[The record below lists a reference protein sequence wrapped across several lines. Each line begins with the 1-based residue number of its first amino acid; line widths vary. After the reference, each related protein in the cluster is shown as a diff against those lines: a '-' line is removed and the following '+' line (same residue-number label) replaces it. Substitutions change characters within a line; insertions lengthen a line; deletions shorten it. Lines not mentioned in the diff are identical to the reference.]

1 MADVGS
7 ASNRRDPIK
16 SSVGNVAGQRRRQQ
30 AVTVAKERRESLVR
44 AKRLCRV
51 GTNGGDD
58 EDARVE
64 NEMMIDEEQPV
75 LESQTVKA
83 VEELKSA
90 VQSQGKGAMQKRV
103 TALREL
109 RRLLSKSEFPPI
121 DAALTAGAIP
131 LLVQCLSFGSPD
143 EQLLESAWCLTNI
156 AAGKPEETKALLPA
170 LPLLVAHLGEKSSA
184 PVAEQCAWAI
194 GNVAGEGEEL
204 RNVLLSQGALPPL
217 ARMIFPD
224 KGSTVR
230 TAAWALSNLIKGP
243 ESKAAAQLVRVDG
256 IVDAILRHLKKT
268 DEEIATEIAWIV
280 VYLSALSDIATSML
294 LKGGILQLLVERLAT
309 SNSLQLL
316 IPVLRSL
323 GNFVSV
329 DPKAMLT
336 ILVGGQNTEDTDIP
350 DQISENVTNVLAKC
364 LRSEHRVLKKEAA
377 WVLSNIAA
385 GSIEHKRMI
394 HSSEAMPLLLRLL
407 STSPF
412 DIKKEVAYVLGNLCV
427 ESAEGGDA
435 RPRIIQEH
443 LVSIVSGGCLRG
455 FIDLVR
461 SPDIEAARLGLQFI
475 ELVLRGMPNGE
486 GSKLVEGEDGID
498 AMERFQFHENEELR
512 VMANSL
518 VDKYFGEDYGINE

>member
-1 MADVGS
+1 
-7 ASNRRDPIK
+7 
-16 SSVGNVAGQRRRQQ
+16 
-30 AVTVAKERRESLVR
+30 
-44 AKRLCRV
+44 
-51 GTNGGDD
+51 
-58 EDARVE
+58 
-64 NEMMIDEEQPV
+64 
-75 LESQTVKA
+75 
-83 VEELKSA
+83 
-90 VQSQGKGAMQKRV
+90 MQKRV

-121 DAALTAGAIP
+121 EAALSAGAVP

-170 LPLLVAHLGEKSSA
+170 LPLLIAHLGGLKKLS
-184 PVAEQCAWAI
+184 AEQCSWAI
-194 GNVAGEGEEL
+194 GNVAGEGEDL

-256 IVDAILRHLKKT
+256 MVDAILRHLKKS

-329 DPKAMLT
+329 DPKAMLA
-336 ILVGGQNTEDTDIP
+336 ILIDTDIP
-350 DQISENVTNVLAKC
+350 DQIPESVIGVLAKC

-394 HSSEAMPLLLRLL
+394 HSTEAMPLLIGLL
-407 STSPF
+407 STSPSPF
-412 DIKKEVAYVLGNLCV
+412 DIRKEVAYVLGNVCV
-427 ESAEGGDA
+427 ESAEGDTK
-435 RPRIIQEH
+435 PKIIQEQ
-443 LVSIVSGGCLRG
+443 LVSIVSGGCLPG
-455 FIDLVR
+455 FINLVR

-475 ELVLRGMPNGE
+475 ELVLRGMPNVE
-486 GSKLVEGEDGID
+486 GSKIVEGEDGID

-512 VMANSL
+512 VIANSL

>member
-1 MADVGS
+1 MADDGS
-7 ASNRRDPIK
+7 LSNRRDPIK

-30 AVTVAKERRESLVR
+30 AVTVAKERRELVVR

-51 GTNGGDD
+51 GTNGDD
-58 EDARVE
+58 EDAYVE
-64 NEMMIDEEQPV
+64 SEMMIDEEQPI
-75 LESQTVKA
+75 LEAQTIKA

-90 VQSQGKGAMQKRV
+90 VQYQGKGAMQKRV
-103 TALREL
+103 AALREL
-109 RRLLSKSEFPPI
+109 RRLLSKSEFPPTE
-121 DAALTAGAIP
+121 AAINAGAIP

-156 AAGKPEETKALLPA
+156 AAGKPEETKSLLPA
-170 LPLLVAHLGEKSSA
+170 LPMLIAHLGEKSSA

-194 GNVAGEGEEL
+194 GNVAGEGEDM
-204 RNVLLSQGALPPL
+204 RSVLLSQGALPPL

-256 IVDAILRHLKKT
+256 IVDAILRHLKKM
-268 DEEIATEIAWIV
+268 DEEIATEISWIV

-294 LKGGILQLLVERLAT
+294 LKGGILQLLIERLAT
-309 SNSLQLL
+309 SDSLQLL

-323 GNFVSV
+323 GNFVAS
-329 DPKAMLT
+329 DPKAILT
-336 ILVGGQNTEDTDIP
+336 FLIRGQNTKDSVIG
-350 DQISENVTNVLAKC
+350 VLAKC

-377 WVLSNIAA
+377 WVLSNIAT
-385 GSIEHKRMI
+385 GSVEHKKMI
-394 HSSEAMPLLLRLL
+394 HSTEAMPLLLRLL

-412 DIKKEVAYVLGNLCV
+412 DIRREVAYVLGNLCV
-427 ESAEGGDA
+427 ESVEGDTK
-435 RPRIIQEH
+435 PRIIQEH
-443 LVSIVSGGCLRG
+443 LVSIVRAGCLSG

-486 GSKLVEGEDGID
+486 GPKLVEGGDGID

-518 VDKYFGEDYGINE
+518 VDKYFGEDYGIDE

>member
-1 MADVGS
+1 MADDDS
-7 ASNRRDPIK
+7 AANRRDSIK
-16 SSVGNVAGQRRRQQ
+16 SSV
-30 AVTVAKERRESLVR
+30 T
-44 AKRLCRV
+44 
-51 GTNGGDD
+51 
-58 EDARVE
+58 
-64 NEMMIDEEQPV
+64 
-75 LESQTVKA
+75 
-83 VEELKSA
+83 
-90 VQSQGKGAMQKRV
+90 
-103 TALREL
+103 
-109 RRLLSKSEFPPI
+109 
-121 DAALTAGAIP
+121 
-131 LLVQCLSFGSPD
+131 
-143 EQLLESAWCLTNI
+143 WCLTNI

-170 LPLLVAHLGEKSSA
+170 LPLLIAHLGELSA
-184 PVAEQCAWAI
+184 GAEQCSWAI
-194 GNVAGEGEEL
+194 GNVAGEGEDL

-243 ESKAAAQLVRVDG
+243 ESKAAAQLVGVDG
-256 IVDAILRHLKKT
+256 MVDAILRLLKRS
-268 DEEIATEIAWIV
+268 DEEIAMEIAWIV

-294 LKGGILQLLVERLAT
+294 LKGCILQLLVERLAT
-309 SNSLQLL
+309 SNSLHLL

-336 ILVGGQNTEDTDIP
+336 ILIGGKNTE
-350 DQISENVTNVLAKC
+350 VHWCACKC

-394 HSSEAMPLLLRLL
+394 HSTEAMPLLIGLL

-412 DIKKEVAYVLGNLCV
+412 DIRKEVAYVLGNLCV
-427 ESAEGGDA
+427 ESAEGDTK
-435 RPRIIQEH
+435 RRIIQEH
-443 LVSIVSGGCLRG
+443 LVSIVSGGCLPG
-455 FIDLVR
+455 FINLVR
-461 SPDIEAARLGLQFI
+461 SPDIEDARLGLQFI

-498 AMERFQFHENEELR
+498 AMERLQFHENEELR